1 MDSSWRRTFRELRG
15 QFAEGAAD
23 RLAAIDGALDRLL
36 AKPEDRESLAEVRL
50 RFHGLSGTGATFG
63 FPRVSVL
70 GMRGEHA
77 CDAVAEAA
85 RSPTSKEIRTW
96 RELVEEV
103 RGAFSAE
110 VAPATSE
117 PGGAV
122 EPAGEAAPSASA
134 RAIEI
139 LVAHDDAEFRAAL
152 ASQLDRE
159 GMTVTVASD
168 LADAKAILSQ
178 RVPDVLVV
186 DMLFDG
192 GEGGALVE
200 RLRGMPGGE
209 GPAAFVVGAP
219 AGFVDKVEAIRC
231 GADAYFEQPVDW
243 ELFTRRLRQ
252 LLERNKAE
260 APRILSVEDDPDH
273 AAFIKAVLESAGYAV
288 RICSEPARFEAEA
301 IGFTPDLVLMDINLP
316 GFSGYDLVRFLRQ
329 NEKYAAVPVVFLTAE
344 SREKSRIEMIRAGGD
359 DHLVKPVAPALLLS
373 TVAARI
379 ERAQFLKSL
388 LGRDGLTRL
397 LNHTAFLEGA
407 RGALLR
413 QTRTPGKGASFIL
426 IDLDHFKAVNDRHGH
441 PVGDRVLAALG
452 ALLRRR
458 LRGSDLVGRVG
469 GEEFAVILEDLTE
482 GDAERLMNRLLE
494 EFSVM
499 PHSGAGGSVFHVT
512 FSAGVAGFVNGM
524 TVDAW
529 RQPADDALYAAK
541 SAGRHRVARA
551 KTEAVP

>member
-1 MDSSWRRTFRELRG
+1 MRG
-15 QFAEGAAD
+15 QFAEGAEE
-23 RLAAIDGALDRLL
+23 RLAAIDAALDRLL
-36 AKPEDRESLAEVRL
+36 ARPEDAESLAEVRL
-50 RFHGLSGTGATFG
+50 RFHRLSGTGATFG

-70 GMRGEHA
+70 GMEGEHA
-77 CDAVAEAA
+77 CDAVAEVA
-85 RSPTSKEIRTW
+85 RSPTPGEIRAW
-96 RELVEEV
+96 RELVEKV
-103 RGAFSAE
+103 REAFRAE
-110 VAPATSE
+110 AAPAARE
-117 PGGAV
+117 PAEAT
-122 EPAGEAAPSASA
+122 EPAGAAAPWAST

-152 ASQLDRE
+152 ASQLERE
-159 GMTVTVASD
+159 GMTLTVASD
-168 LADAKAILSQ
+168 LADAKSILSQ
-178 RVPDVLVV
+178 RVPDALVV
-186 DMLFDG
+186 DMLFGD

-200 RLRGMPGGE
+200 RLRDMPGGE
-209 GPAAFVVGAP
+209 GPAAFVVSAP

-273 AAFIKAVLESAGYAV
+273 AAFVKAVLESAGYAV
-288 RICSEPARFEAEA
+288 RICSEPTQFEAEA
-301 IGFTPDLVLMDINLP
+301 IGFAPDLVLMDINLP
-316 GFSGYDLVRFLRQ
+316 GFSGYHLARFLRQ

-344 SREKSRIEMIRAGGD
+344 SRAQSRIEMIRAGGD
-359 DHLVKPVAPALLLS
+359 DHLVKPVAPGLLLS

-388 LGRDGLTRL
+388 LGRDGLTGL

-407 RGALLR
+407 RRALFR
-413 QTRTPGKGASFIL
+413 QVRTPGKGASFIL

-458 LRGSDLVGRVG
+458 LRGSDLVGRLG

-482 GDAERLMNRLLE
+482 GEAERLMHRLLE
-494 EFSVM
+494 EFAVM
-499 PHSGAGGSVFHVT
+499 PRSGADRSAFHVT
-512 FSAGVAGFVNGM
+512 FSAGVAGFVKGM
-524 TVDAW
+524 TMDTW
-529 RQPADDALYAAK
+529 RQAADDALYAAK
-541 SAGRHRVARA
+541 SAGRNRVARA
-551 KTEAVP
+551 RPEDVP